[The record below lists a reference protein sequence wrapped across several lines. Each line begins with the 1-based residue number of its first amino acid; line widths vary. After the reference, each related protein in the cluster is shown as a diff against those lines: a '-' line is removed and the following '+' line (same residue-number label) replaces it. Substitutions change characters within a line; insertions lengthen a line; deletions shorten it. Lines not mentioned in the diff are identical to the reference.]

1 MIGSAS
7 ATDIIQSVGQAG
19 YQASPAGDAD
29 VRLSLSDLSCGHCIA
44 SVTQAL
50 EAVPGVDAAMVTLT
64 QADIYGQADSAALI
78 AAIQQ
83 AGYQAQAVEGAHPKS
98 EPLPSTDVAMP
109 ETQAA
114 ALDPTPASVDIV
126 PHTDDDD
133 GDSVQ
138 LLLDGMSCAS
148 CVLKVQNALQAVP
161 GVAHARVNLAER
173 SALVSGHGD
182 PRALIS
188 AVQKAGYG
196 AEIIQDEVLRRARQH
211 ESAQKAVRAFRWQAA
226 VALGLGLP
234 LMAWGLFGGSMTL
247 TEHSQIPWLIVGIA
261 TLAVMIGAGGHFYR
275 NAWRSLLNGSAT
287 MDTLVAL
294 GTGAALAVLHLR

>member
-1 MIGSAS
+1 MSQTQLFALQGLSCMNCAKKVKNALEARPDVEQAIVNTPRYARVIGSAS
-7 ATDIIQSVGQAG
+7 AADIIHSVEQAG
-19 YQASPAGDAD
+19 YQAAPAGDAD

-64 QADIYGQADSAALI
+64 QADIYGQADNAALV
-78 AAIQQ
+78 AAVQQ
-83 AGYQAQAVEGAHPKS
+83 AGYQAQAVEGAYPKS

-114 ALDPTPASVDIV
+114 ALDPTPAATASADAA
-126 PHTDDDD
+126 PRAGDDD
-133 GDSVQ
+133 DSVQ

-182 PRALIS
+182 PQALVS

-196 AEIIQDEVLRRARQH
+196 AEIIQDEALRRARQH

-226 VALGLGLP
+226 VALGP
-234 LMAWGLFGGSMTL
+234 
-247 TEHSQIPWLIVGIA
+247 VC
-261 TLAVMIGAGGHFYR
+261 R
-275 NAWRSLLNGSAT
+275 
-287 MDTLVAL
+287 
-294 GTGAALAVLHLR
+294 